1 MLIVCPSCAS
11 EYTIDPAKLG
21 ADGRTLRCAICR
33 DTWFVAPDGQPAQR
47 PPAADEI
54 RTEAGPTP
62 AIEQPTTPRVR
73 VRGVF
78 AAAGLAAL
86 LLAAG
91 LAFPALRHGIEHRL
105 TAAVASLA
113 HPAPDERPNL
123 EFRQVTSEL
132 LREESVPV
140 LVVGGEIVNAGSKEV
155 NLPHL
160 EILVRNGDEQELAS
174 WTSAP
179 PQPSLGPG
187 EQVRFE
193 TRLSSPP
200 PDGRQVRVHFT
211 AAGGI
216 AVASRSPDQRIHP

>member
-21 ADGRTLRCAICR
+21 ADGRTLRGAICR

-47 PPAADEI
+47 PPTTDEI
-54 RTEAGPTP
+54 RTETAPTP
-62 AIEQPTTPRVR
+62 AIEPPMPPRGR
-73 VRGVF
+73 VRGAL

-91 LAFPALRHGIEHRL
+91 LAFPDLRHGIEHRL
-105 TAAVASLA
+105 TLAAGSLKS
-113 HPAPDERPNL
+113 PVLDERL

-132 LREESVPV
+132 LRDDSVPV

-160 EILVRNGDEQELAS
+160 EILVRNGDEQVLAS

-179 PQPSLGPG
+179 PQPSLGSG
-187 EQVRFE
+187 ETVRFE

>member
-33 DTWFVAPDGQPAQR
+33 DTWFVTPDGQPAQR
-47 PPAADEI
+47 PAADEP
-54 RTEAGPTP
+54 RTEAVPPALSEPPPTS
-62 AIEQPTTPRVR
+62 RFSVR
-73 VRGVF
+73 NAVG
-78 AAAGLAAL
+78 ALGLGAL

-91 LAFPALRHGIEHRL
+91 LRFPAIVHGIEPWSKS
-105 TAAVASLA
+105 AVQSLSGWVGGGRA
-113 HPAPDERPNL
+113 EL
-123 EFRQVTSEL
+123 EFRGVTSEL
-132 LREESVPV
+132 IREDGGGV
-140 LVVGGEIVNAGSKEV
+140 LVVGGEIVNAASKDV
-155 NLPHL
+155 ILPHL
-160 EILVRNGDEQELAS
+160 EILVRNEDEQVLAS

-179 PQPSLGPG
+179 PRPNLGSG
-187 EQVRFE
+187 EAVRYE

-216 AVASRSPDQRIHP
+216 AVAARSPE